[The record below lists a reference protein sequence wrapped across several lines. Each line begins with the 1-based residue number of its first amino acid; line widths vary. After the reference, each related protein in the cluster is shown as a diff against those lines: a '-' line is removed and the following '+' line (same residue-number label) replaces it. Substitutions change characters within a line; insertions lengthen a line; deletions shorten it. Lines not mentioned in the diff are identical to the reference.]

1 MAYADYEFYTS
12 TYYGNVIAEEDFP
25 RLAARA
31 SDYVYA
37 YTQGISDKANGRDLE
52 AVQKATCAV
61 AEAMLDEEIMQASA
75 FSGGQA
81 VSSESVGSWSR
92 SYAKGGVDNTS
103 IEYIEKRKRDALL
116 LYLGNLAAFAPAFRV
131 ASYRCVPGGCC

>member
-1 MAYADYEFYTS
+1 MAYADYEFYTGA
-12 TYYGNVIAEEDFP
+12 YYGNVIAEEDFH

-31 SDYVYA
+31 SDYILA
-37 YTQGISDKANGRDLE
+37 YTQGISDKVSGKDL
-52 AVQKATCAV
+52 AQVQKAMCAV
-61 AEAMLDEEIMQASA
+61 AEALLDEEIMQASA

-92 SYAKGGVDNTS
+92 SYSKGGADGTS

-116 LYLGNLAAFAPAFRV
+116 LYLGNLAAFAPAFKV
-131 ASYRCVPGGCC
+131 TSYRCVPGRRC